1 MNKLTYGQYDSNITD
16 IAFDTNNGYVE
27 PSGESEV
34 RKQLSTPLKEI
45 KDFVNNTVSVKTAS
59 EDVVQ
64 IGVTS
69 QRTLQYRD
77 TENGSWRDLAS
88 SGHII
93 YVTEDGETVQ
103 MPQRTQLEFQN
114 VTASDTGSR
123 IIIQGLTGP
132 QGETG
137 SQGIQGIQGI
147 QGPQGNSF
155 KIVGYYATYEDM
167 ISGATPSV
175 GDAFAVGND
184 PYEIY
189 CYCYDSTIS
198 ANGYID
204 LGQLTIGPQGVQ
216 GPQGIQGIQGPQGL
230 TGATGQGVPSGGLTG
245 QFLKKNSATDY
256 DTAWSAIPA
265 YMELVENANDN
276 DVLITNLSGQAVDSG
291 VTIED
296 LKVLQVDVPS
306 FSSLPLTIS
315 NANITSN
322 HVEMKTVFSNPS
334 AQTSDWTVTTSSGSM
349 TISGSISGSTSL
361 TMYLAVKS

>member
-64 IGVTS
+64 LGVTS

-77 TENGSWRDLAS
+77 TENGSWRDMAS

-93 YVTEDGETVQ
+93 YVNDGSETVQ
-103 MPQRTQLEFQN
+103 MPQRTQLEFDN

-123 IIIQGLTGP
+123 IIIQGLVGP
-132 QGETG
+132 QGEQG
-137 SQGIQGIQGI
+137 EQGIQGIQGV
-147 QGPQGNSF
+147 QGPQGYSF
-155 KIVGYYATYEDM
+155 KIFGSYDTYEEL
-167 ISGATPSV
+167 IENVTNPNV
-175 GDAFAVGND
+175 GDAYVVGS
-184 PYEIY
+184 EIY
-189 CYCYDSTIS
+189 SYGDD
-198 ANGYID
+198 NGALGWID
-204 LGQLTIGPQGVQ
+204 LGQLTVGPQ
-216 GPQGIQGIQGPQGL
+216 GPQGIQGIQGVQGERGL
-230 TGATGQGVPSGGLTG
+230 QGETGVGVPSGGLEG
-245 QFLKKNSATDY
+245 QFLKKNSSTDY
-256 DTAWSAIPA
+256 DTEWSAIPA
-265 YMELVENANDN
+265 YMELVDNANDN
-276 DVLITNLSGQAVDSG
+276 DVLITNLSGQAIDSG

-306 FSSLPLTIS
+306 FSSLPLTVS

-334 AQTSDWTVTTSSGSM
+334 AQTSDWTVTTSAGSL